1 MSTTPSP
8 TRPRASAVAAYAALA
23 LTWGS
28 SFLLIKVALGGSGS
42 GPGPGSGSGSGSG
55 FTVGGVAVGR
65 IVLGAAA
72 LVVLMAL
79 SRTRWPRERWLW
91 AHLAVVGVL
100 LCLAPFLL
108 FSWAGEHLPS
118 GLSAILNAT
127 TPIWTALAVTA
138 ASRTAGRG
146 ERLTRG
152 QVAGVALGVVGV
164 AVVLGLWRVV
174 ADASFAA
181 SVPAQLACLGATAC
195 YGTGFAWMRRFVT
208 GRHGHGP
215 LAVAA
220 GQVGSAAVLGLL
232 LSPVL
237 VPRLISGGVGAP
249 GAAPVLALVAL
260 GVLGTGLAYVWS
272 TFVLVEWGS
281 LAASSVTYLTPL
293 VGVLAGVAVLGERV
307 TWNEPVGAL
316 VVVVSV
322 LLVQQ
327 RWPRRS
333 PAAPLP

>member
-1 MSTTPSP
+1 MSTTSSPSRSARS
-8 TRPRASAVAAYAALA
+8 TRPGSPAGPRAGVLAAYAALA

-28 SFLLIKVALGGSGS
+28 SFLLIKVALGG
-42 GPGPGSGSGSGSG
+42 

-72 LVVLMAL
+72 LAVLVVV

-91 AHLAVVGVL
+91 GHLAVVGVL

-138 ASRTAGRG
+138 AVRS

-152 QVAGVALGVVGV
+152 QGAGVALGVVGV
-164 AVVLGLWRVV
+164 AVVMGLWRVV
-174 ADASFAA
+174 GDASFAA

-195 YGTGFAWMRRFVT
+195 YGAGFAWMRRFVT
-208 GRHGHGP
+208 GRHGHGA

-237 VPRLISGGVGAP
+237 VPQLVAGGGPLGGVGV
-249 GAAPVLALVAL
+249 APVLALVGL
-260 GVLGTGLAYVWS
+260 GVLGTGVAYVWS

-281 LAASSVTYLTPL
+281 LAASSVTYLTPV
-293 VGVLAGVAVLGERV
+293 VGVLAGVLVLGERI

-322 LLVQQ
+322 LLVQR
-327 RWPRRS
+327 RWPRPRT
-333 PAAPLP
+333 PRP

>member
-1 MSTTPSP
+1 MSTTSTTPL
-8 TRPRASAVAAYAALA
+8 RPARSGTPARLRTSALAAYVALA

-28 SFLLIKVALGGSGS
+28 SFLLIKVALGGPTGA
-42 GPGPGSGSGSGSG
+42 G
-55 FTVGGVAVGR
+55 FSVGGVAVGR

-72 LVVLMAL
+72 LVVLMVA

-108 FSWAGEHLPS
+108 YSWAGEHLPS
-118 GLSAILNAT
+118 GLSAILNAS

-138 ASRTAGRG
+138 AVRS

-164 AVVLGLWRVV
+164 AVVMGLWRVV
-174 ADASFAA
+174 ADDSFAR
-181 SVPAQLACLGATAC
+181 SLPAQLACLGATAC
-195 YGTGFAWMRRFVT
+195 YGAGFAWMRRFVT
-208 GRHGHGP
+208 GRHEHGP

-237 VPRLISGGVGAP
+237 VPQLVSGGGALGSVGV
-249 GAAPVLALVAL
+249 APVLALAAL

-281 LAASSVTYLTPL
+281 LAAASVTYLTPV
-293 VGVLAGVAVLGERV
+293 VGVVAGAAVLRERI

-316 VVVVSV
+316 VVVLSV
-322 LLVQQ
+322 LLVQK
-327 RWPRRS
+327 RLTRRRS
-333 PAAPLP
+333 RP

>member
-1 MSTTPSP
+1 VSAPPSTR
-8 TRPRASAVAAYAALA
+8 RPRAGVLGVYGLLA

-28 SFLLIKVALGGSGS
+28 SFLLIKVALE
-42 GPGPGSGSGSGSG
+42 G
-55 FTVGGVAVGR
+55 FSVGGVAVGR

-72 LVVLMAL
+72 LAVLVVV

-91 AHLAVVGVL
+91 GHLAVVGSL

-108 FSWAGEHLPS
+108 YSWAGTRLPS
-118 GLSAILNAT
+118 GLSAILNAS

-138 ASRTAGRG
+138 AVRS

-152 QVAGVALGVVGV
+152 QVAGVALGVAGV
-164 AVVLGLWRVV
+164 AVVMGVWRVV
-174 ADASFAA
+174 GDAAFAA

-195 YGTGFAWMRRFVT
+195 YGAGFAWMRRFVT
-208 GRHGHGP
+208 GRHAHGP

-220 GQVGSAAVLGLL
+220 GQVGAAAVLGLL

-237 VPRLISGGVGAP
+237 VPQLLAPGAPAGPP

-260 GVLGTGLAYVWS
+260 GVLGTGLAYAWNMRV
-272 TFVLVEWGS
+272 VVEWGS
-281 LAASSVTYLTPL
+281 LAASSVTYLTPV
-293 VGVLAGVAVLGERV
+293 VGVAAGVLVLGERI
-307 TWNEPVGAL
+307 TWNEPLGA
-316 VVVVSV
+316 VVVVLSV

-327 RWPRRS
+327 RWPRPSPTPRPRS
-333 PAAPLP
+333 WGVRGRSGGRRGGA